1 MHARIVALLLIVATL
16 WSLISVQDFDP
27 SFDSDGPSR
36 IVVLEASAADPGS
49 REESRLEQPRFEL
62 QDRVWSAQ
70 AEIPADLPDVLP
82 DQVSAHP
89 ARAETARLLRERWL
103 APLPPYLDGP
113 RRPPRRTDVA

>member
-70 AEIPADLPDVLP
+70 AEIPADLPDVL
-82 DQVSAHP
+82 DAIAFTVLGSD
-89 ARAETARLLRERWL
+89 T
-103 APLPPYLDGP
+103 
-113 RRPPRRTDVA
+113 

>member
-27 SFDSDGPSR
+27 SFDSDGPSS
-36 IVVLEASAADPGS
+36 IVALEVSGTGHGS
-49 REESRLEQPRFEL
+49 PEESRLEGPGFEL

-70 AEIPADLPDVLP
+70 AEIPADLPDVLR
-82 DQVSAHP
+82 DQGSAGP
-89 ARAETARLLRERWL
+89 AATAGARLLREHWL